1 MDRYQTVLIKSSGTL
16 TKAHR
21 DKRIKYGE
29 TCLLLLHYDTTPNGL
44 FKVLKDLYLKS
55 TLIKG
60 VIVVKMSR

>member
-1 MDRYQTVLIKSSGTL
+1 MDRSQTVLVKSGDTL

-29 TCLLLLHYDTTPNGL
+29 TCLLLLTQDGL
-44 FKVLKDLYLKS
+44 FEVLKDLYLKS

-60 VIVVKMSR
+60 VIVVEMSR